1 MVLLIK
7 ISWKY
12 DQPRISTS
20 ISVNGYCIIYW
31 RKTCFLAK
39 FWPQKMEKWNF
50 LKKIQKMISETI
62 DSVNK
67 IYFLT
72 QIHCW
77 MSGNILWNLILA
89 QPGCGDNKNKPKNNI
104 KNKSKNKNQK
114 PVPRIKSVLFVLRT
128 EKAELLKQL
137 RSEEAKLS
145 EFTGYRVKLVERSG
159 IQLRRIL
166 CRTNPFAGQHC
177 SRE

>member
-12 DQPRISTS
+12 DQPS
-20 ISVNGYCIIYW
+20 ISISIAHNCYFIIYW
-31 RKTCFLAK
+31 WKTCFLAK
-39 FWPQKMEKWNF
+39 FGPQKMEKWSF

-77 MSGNILWNLILA
+77 MSGTILWNLILA
-89 QPGCGDNKNKPKNNI
+89 QPGCVYLILKYEYIWLYNKRCCSIACNPTVSIFYQISFKTILKCKI
-104 KNKSKNKNQK
+104 ARIEKSTLTFFLFSRKTNHLFTVFFSF
-114 PVPRIKSVLFVLRT
+114 PVTFFYKRYL
-128 EKAELLKQL
+128 Q
-137 RSEEAKLS
+137 RSNL
-145 EFTGYRVKLVERSG
+145 
-159 IQLRRIL
+159 
-166 CRTNPFAGQHC
+166 
-177 SRE
+177 